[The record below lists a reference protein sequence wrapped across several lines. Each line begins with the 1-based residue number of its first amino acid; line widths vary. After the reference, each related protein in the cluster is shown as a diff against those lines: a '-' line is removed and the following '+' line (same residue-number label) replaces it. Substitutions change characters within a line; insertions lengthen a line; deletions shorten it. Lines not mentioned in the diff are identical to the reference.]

1 MKTSLCFSIAVA
13 FLVTGCNDQSNTTPN
28 QSTNGPATNAP
39 TGGSLLTAPVDYLAA
54 AARAQQ
60 AAVKTVD
67 TVALTQAIQLF
78 QVEHGRYPK
87 DLNEL
92 VQSKNIPQIPVPP
105 YGTKLDYNPDT
116 GEVKVVKADTQAQ

>member
-13 FLVTGCNDQSNTTPN
+13 FLVTGCNDQSKSPPGQAANA
-28 QSTNGPATNAP
+28 PATNTS

-60 AAVKTVD
+60 TAVKTVD
-67 TVALTQAIQLF
+67 LAALTRAIQSF
-78 QVEHGRYPK
+78 QAEQGRNPK
-87 DLNEL
+87 DLDEL
-92 VQSKNIPQIPVPP
+92 VQNKDIPKIPVPP

-116 GEVKVVKADTQAQ
+116 GEVKVVKAEPQTK